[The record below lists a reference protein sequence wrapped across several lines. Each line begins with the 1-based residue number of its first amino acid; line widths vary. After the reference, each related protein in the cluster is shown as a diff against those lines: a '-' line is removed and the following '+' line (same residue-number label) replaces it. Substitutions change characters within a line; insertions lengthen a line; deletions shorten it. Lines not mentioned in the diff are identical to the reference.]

1 MADDEEVVAIELQR
15 IPVSPEAPAIPVY
28 HFVITRVGD
37 EVLLEPG
44 YVDHAELK
52 AAIDRAQ
59 LEGGK
64 EPARCNLYV
73 REKYLCSRDILVQL
87 RQAADDILSRFPE
100 TTGTEEKP

>member
-15 IPVSPEAPAIPVY
+15 APVSPEAPAVPIY
-28 HFVITRVGD
+28 HFVITRVGN

-44 YVDHAELK
+44 YVDHVELK

-59 LEGGK
+59 LEEGK

-73 REKYLCSRDILVQL
+73 REKYVCSRDTLVQL
-87 RQAADDILSRFPE
+87 RRAADEILSRFPE
-100 TTGTEEKP
+100 SAAKE